1 MNTLDISF
9 ENALKYVNEGSD
21 SSKFS
26 NDLKLKLYGLYK
38 RITVGRCSQMGTSR
52 PFFLN
57 KVATSKYDSWLSF
70 DNLEVDKC
78 KELYVSIIK
87 EFSRLD

>member
-1 MNTLDISF
+1 MNSLDISF
-9 ENALKYVNEGSD
+9 EEAVKFVNNGND

-26 NDLKLKLYGLYK
+26 DDLKLKLYGLYK
-38 RITVGRCSQMGTSR
+38 RITIGKCVEMGGTR

-57 KVATSKYDSWLSF
+57 KVGTSKYDSWLSF

-78 KELYVSIIK
+78 KQLYVSIIK
-87 EFSRLD
+87 EYSNSN